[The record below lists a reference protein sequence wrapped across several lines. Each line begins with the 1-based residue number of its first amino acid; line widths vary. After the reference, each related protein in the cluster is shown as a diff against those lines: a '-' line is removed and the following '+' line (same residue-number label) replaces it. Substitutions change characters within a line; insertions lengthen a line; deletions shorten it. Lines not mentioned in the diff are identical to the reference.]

1 MIESVTG
8 YDSDV
13 VLRDGSTLRLRPA
26 RPSDEASVRTM
37 FARLS
42 SASLYARF
50 FHIPKLPHLNVSSL
64 LGADPDRAFTLI
76 GELHG
81 EPCALAGY
89 TRDPLKPDH
98 AEVAFVTSDAIQG
111 RGVATRMLEILAEI
125 ARRHRFR
132 RFEAYV
138 LAGNDRMMRVFLDSG
153 FAVEQQLEGGV
164 FHVVLELDRTAGFE
178 ARAAARSEAAATA
191 SVQAFLAPRSVAVIG
206 ASRDRGKIGSEI
218 LHNLVTA
225 RFTGRLAAIHP
236 SAATIGSTPCYRS
249 VAGIP
254 HDVDLAV
261 ICVPAESVSAV
272 VDDCIA
278 KPVRAIVIISAGFGE
293 TGAAGR
299 DHGCARVPAPHVRG
313 VGSPRAC

>member
-98 AEVAFVTSDAIQG
+98 AEIAFVTGSRFLARTPHGYTEPQRIMQDLAAAGFTTPPAIETIAFTSRAVSACIPAVAYCQG
-111 RGVATRMLEILAEI
+111 TPLRGEIESRDPAGLERATQAAQEEVARRFGEGPIEGLIQALMVTATR
-125 ARRHRFR
+125 
-132 RFEAYV
+132 
-138 LAGNDRMMRVFLDSG
+138 
-153 FAVEQQLEGGV
+153 
-164 FHVVLELDRTAGFE
+164 
-178 ARAAARSEAAATA
+178 
-191 SVQAFLAPRSVAVIG
+191 
-206 ASRDRGKIGSEI
+206 
-218 LHNLVTA
+218 
-225 RFTGRLAAIHP
+225 
-236 SAATIGSTPCYRS
+236 
-249 VAGIP
+249 
-254 HDVDLAV
+254 
-261 ICVPAESVSAV
+261 
-272 VDDCIA
+272 
-278 KPVRAIVIISAGFGE
+278 
-293 TGAAGR
+293 
-299 DHGCARVPAPHVRG
+299 
-313 VGSPRAC
+313 